1 MYFSQVVAPPSACS
15 VSIELNSA
23 RLRFDRLPD
32 VHWLSTLIHTQ
43 GDDSAYSGEDDRQFR
58 GNVTDGFNLLH
69 WKLKRNV
76 SGHDQ
81 STFSVFC

>member
-1 MYFSQVVAPPSACS
+1 MQCRMREPNFEPLLTGKQYGSLS
-15 VSIELNSA
+15 N
-23 RLRFDRLPD
+23 RLGGQA
-32 VHWLSTLIHTQ
+32 VQKEKHET
-43 GDDSAYSGEDDRQFR
+43 AYSGEDDRHFR
-58 GNVTDGFNLLH
+58 GNVTDGFNLLD